1 MFSYY
6 FDLVILCMVDV
17 SDILLCFH
25 VCHSCTDE
33 VVEGAG
39 NLGSQALSG
48 VYGVGRDVYN
58 L

>member
-48 VYGVGRDVYN
+48 VGRDVYN